1 MPLSDFLPA
10 PERPG
15 RVLVVDDDQLDHLV
29 ISQQLKTEPFVL
41 THAESPEAALELC
54 QVEIFEAIL
63 SDVSMPGMD
72 GLELCRS
79 LRDTPNGRTPL
90 VFLSGMRAGDTSVA
104 KWMEAGALDY
114 LPKPCPLPDLI
125 AKLRVMVRLSRQQV
139 ALSASERHGALVEV
153 TGGMAHEL
161 SQPLAAARLLLDRLE
176 RQRTSPTAGQM
187 SQLRDFLDRTAL
199 ILDQIRGLRV
209 YVTKP
214 YAKGQIMDIEKSR
227 EASGFHAAYRS
238 SFNPDGSE

>member
-1 MPLSDFLPA
+1 MPFSDFLPA

-15 RVLVVDDDQLDHLV
+15 RVLVVDDDRLDHLV
-29 ISQQLKTEPFVL
+29 LSHQLKAEPFVL
-41 THAESPEAALELC
+41 THAESAEAALDLC
-54 QVEIFEAIL
+54 RTESFEAIL
-63 SDVSMPGMD
+63 SDVSMPKMD

-79 LRDTPNGRTPL
+79 LRGTPNARTPL
-90 VFLSGMRAGDTSVA
+90 VFLSGMRVGDESVA
-104 KWMEAGALDY
+104 RWMEAGALDY

-139 ALSASERHGALVEV
+139 ALSATERHAALLEV
-153 TGGMAHEL
+153 AGGTAHEL

-176 RQRTSPTAGQM
+176 RQRTSPTAEQM
-187 SQLRDFLDRTAL
+187 SQLRDFVDRTAQ

-214 YAKGQIMDIEKSR
+214 YAKGQIMDIEKSH
-227 EASGFHAAYRS
+227 EASGHHAAYR
-238 SFNPDGSE
+238 PADPRGSE